1 MTNARDRSPIALFV
15 YNRADTTRQT
25 LDALAHNSGAQ
36 QSDLIVFSDGPKG
49 EQDAAQV
56 AAVRSL
62 VADIKGFRSV
72 RLVEAPA
79 NRGLAPSIIAGVTG
93 LVGERD
99 RVIVMEDDLLTSPVF
114 LDYMNDA
121 LATYRDEKKVGS
133 ISGYTFPMGTD
144 LPETFF
150 LPDESCWGWATWK
163 RAWETFEPDGAK
175 LLSEIKRTGRQ
186 REFDL
191 HGSYPFKKMLEDQI
205 AGRNSS
211 WAIRWRASLFLN
223 RMLSLYP
230 GGSLVRNIG
239 TDGSGTHATS
249 SDTMFD
255 TLIRQAPVRVM
266 PIAIEEDKK
275 VAKAMRRYF
284 RAHIAYGLRARVLRK
299 LKRILAR
306 L

>member
-1 MTNARDRSPIALFV
+1 MTNLRDRAPIALFV
-15 YNRADTTRQT
+15 YNRADLARQT
-25 LDALAHNSGAQ
+25 LDSLARNAGAS
-36 QSDLIVFSDGPKG
+36 QSDLIIFSDGPKSAR
-49 EQDAAQV
+49 DAAPV

-62 VADIKGFRSV
+62 IADVKGFRSV
-72 RLVEAPA
+72 RLVESPS

-93 LVGERD
+93 LTAERD
-99 RVIVMEDDLLTSPVF
+99 QVIVMEDDLLTSPVF

-121 LATYRDEKKVGS
+121 LATYRDEEKVGS
-133 ISGYTFPMGTD
+133 VSGYTFPLPSD

-163 RAWETFEPDGAK
+163 RAWATFEPDGCK
-175 LLSEIKRTGRQ
+175 LLAEIRRTGRL

-191 HGSYPFKKMLEDQI
+191 HGSYPFRRMLEDQI

-230 GGSLVRNIG
+230 GGSLVHNIG
-239 TDGSGTHATS
+239 ADGSGTHAAS

-255 TLIRQAPVRVM
+255 TIMRQTPVGVR
-266 PIAIEEDKK
+266 PIAIEEDRE
-275 VAKAMRRYF
+275 VAKALRRYF
-284 RAHIAYGLRARVLRK
+284 RAHVAYGLRDRAWRK